1 MQICVCCWFF
11 NFKGKIDLFGT
22 VEEYAADVHR
32 VGVWIFIL
40 FSFKTD
46 MDTLEPFFVLLRSF
60 IQSCPNNQEALLRND
75 GIAALGVIL
84 QKVWETGKYYEDEK
98 VYSLICSKQSLKL
111 LLS

>member
-1 MQICVCCWFF
+1 MFVSCSAADLPANQLCECKFVCAVDFF
-11 NFKGKIDLFGT
+11 ISREKIDLFRT
-22 VEEYAADVHR
+22 VEEYAADVYR

-84 QKVWETGKYYEDEK
+84 QKV
-98 VYSLICSKQSLKL
+98 
-111 LLS
+111 